1 MNIAGLQKTTLV
13 DFPGKIAA
21 TVFTRGCTFRCPF
34 CHNPELVLPDR
45 FIPIMDADE
54 VMDFFEKRKNQLQG
68 VCITGGE
75 PTLQK
80 DLPQF
85 IQKLKEMGY
94 AIKLDT
100 NGSIPEMLETLIKS
114 GNLDY
119 IAMDIKTTL
128 EKYSS
133 VAISKS
139 KLQIS
144 NQSLNNKSINPQ
156 MNDKWQ
162 MENDK
167 LMQDIKTS
175 IKLIMSSGIDYEFR
189 TTVCHPIHAALDF
202 EDIGKL
208 IKGSKRY
215 FIQNFVKSKHV
226 DEHENFESFTDLELS
241 EAKKIVEKYIKEVEL
256 R

>member
-45 FIPIMDADE
+45 FIPLMDEEEILA
-54 VMDFFEKRKNQLQG
+54 FFEKRKHQLQG

-85 IQKLKEMGY
+85 IHILKEMGY

-133 VAISKS
+133 VAISNFKF
-139 KLQIS
+139 QIS
-144 NQSLNNKSINPQ
+144 NQLSNEQLENDKMNGKWKMENVRLMADIKKSIN
-156 MNDKWQ
+156 
-162 MENDK
+162 
-167 LMQDIKTS
+167 
-175 IKLIMSSGIDYEFR
+175 LIMSSDIDYEFR
-189 TTVCHPIHAALDF
+189 TTVCHPIHKVPDF

-241 EAKKIVEKYIKEVEL
+241 EAKKIVEQYIKEVEI